1 MIVPR
6 RHQYDAVA
14 EANPLSALRAR
25 RKKHLGCRLMG
36 ILFEEMV
43 LHLPCV
49 VDADS
54 VSEFALFEGLA
65 IDAMFRI
72 GVPRPWNLVF
82 IEDAEL
88 HSIISCGAPSL
99 R

>member
-1 MIVPR
+1 
-6 RHQYDAVA
+6 
-14 EANPLSALRAR
+14 
-25 RKKHLGCRLMG
+25 
-36 ILFEEMV
+36 MV

-54 VSEFALFEGLA
+54 VSELDLFECLA
-65 IDAMFRI
+65 IGAMFRI

-88 HSIISCGAPSL
+88 HFIISRGAGSL